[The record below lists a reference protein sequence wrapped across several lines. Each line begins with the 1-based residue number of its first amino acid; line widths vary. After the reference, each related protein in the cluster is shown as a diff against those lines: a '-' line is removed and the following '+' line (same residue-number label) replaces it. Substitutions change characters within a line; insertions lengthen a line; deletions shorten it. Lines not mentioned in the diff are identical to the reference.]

1 MIYFYNTHEDIPDH
15 IKKDLKFH
23 FAKEMTDVA
32 KVALNGLMKKPKKSA
47 VKK

>member
-1 MIYFYNTHEDIPDH
+1 MPQTIS
-15 IKKDLKFH
+15 KDLKFH

-32 KVALNGLMKKPKKSA
+32 KVALNGLMKKPKKPA